1 MNRMTTWENV
11 EISINI
17 KTAKNG
23 NEYASGAIIIKDEAG
38 KFQASIPYISW
49 SEVQVLSKLL
59 RAQES
64 STLTGGDL
72 AFDGE
77 DAETRERKPLVARPT
92 VTVSGWLTSKSKDG
106 FKPVSF
112 VIESI
117 HQ

>member
-1 MNRMTTWENV
+1 MTTWENV
-11 EISINI
+11 ELSINI

-23 NEYASGAIIIKDEAG
+23 NEYASGAIILKDMDN
-38 KFQASIPYISW
+38 KFQASIPYISF

-64 STLTGGDL
+64 AELTGGDL

-77 DAETRERKPLVARPT
+77 DAETRERKPITARPK
-92 VTVSGWLTSKSKDG
+92 VTVSGWLTSKAKDG

-112 VIESI
+112 VIESV